1 MKSNIPHDINTQQMG
16 RRKLP
21 TVIMAIYNKPTA
33 NITVNDERESFPSNI
48 RNKVRMTALT
58 TSFNTVLEVL
68 A

>member
-1 MKSNIPHDINTQQMG
+1 MG

-48 RNKVRMTALT
+48 RNKVRMTAFT